1 MRSCR
6 TQERITNIDVFAF
19 RGDPLSFIDVLPWL
33 CAMVFAVGLLVAAMY
48 FLRFLRNWQ
57 AEEPDNEQTMLAR
70 FRELH
75 RKGELSEAEFRE
87 IRISLAEQMRRR
99 ADESQPEE
107 PEHH

>member
-6 TQERITNIDVFAF
+6 TQERISNIDVFAF
-19 RGDPLSFIDVLPWL
+19 RGDPLSFIDLLPWL
-33 CAMVFAVGLLVAAMY
+33 CAMVFAIGALVAAMY

-57 AEEPDNEQTMLAR
+57 AEEPDNEQTMLTR

-75 RKGELSEAEFRE
+75 RKGELSAEEFRE

-99 ADESQPEE
+99 ADESKSDE
-107 PEHH
+107 PDH